1 MLRSLPLLVI
11 IALFCSFFSCK
22 KDPLPTI
29 VKGTV
34 VDSKTGEPIPNA
46 TVEFYNYLPSRDG
59 QYNEAIPEYASSNAQ
74 GNFNYTVR
82 KDAKYASIYSAFGDT
97 YTYIRKRLDYEPYK
111 ITMES
116 TNQFTIPLIRYNAA
130 IRLHIKNETEQDGNV
145 YLVISNPTSLAEART
160 SWGVIKFSPL
170 KINQGEETTY
180 VFPTVANEYT
190 TIYWGGV
197 NFSDNAPPFSDSLF
211 LYVGDTLNYSI
222 LF

>member
-1 MLRSLPLLVI
+1 
-11 IALFCSFFSCK
+11 
-22 KDPLPTI
+22 
-29 VKGTV
+29 
-34 VDSKTGEPIPNA
+34 
-46 TVEFYNYLPSRDG
+46 
-59 QYNEAIPEYASSNAQ
+59 
-74 GNFNYTVR
+74 
-82 KDAKYASIYSAFGDT
+82 
-97 YTYIRKRLDYEPYK
+97 
-111 ITMES
+111 MEI
-116 TNQFTIPLIRYNAA
+116 Q
-130 IRLHIKNETEQDGNV
+130 IKNETEQDGNV